1 VNILVVE
8 DHGDTRTVLSG
19 LLQHCGFE
27 TVGANSLAEGL
38 KLLGQTRVDVLLSD
52 LGLPDGNG
60 LDLVAEAKKLQ
71 PGLFAIALTAR
82 ASQEDLE
89 QGARAGF
96 DHYLTKP
103 FDFHQLRT
111 ILNSRR
117 ESAA

>member
-1 VNILVVE
+1 MNILVVE

-19 LLQHCGFE
+19 LLQHCGYT
-27 TVGANSLAEGL
+27 TVTANSVAGGL
-38 KLLGQTRVDVLLSD
+38 KLLAQRPFDVLLSD
-52 LGLPDGNG
+52 VGLPDGNG
-60 LDLVAEAKKLQ
+60 LELVTKAKKLQ
-71 PGLFAIALTAR
+71 PGLIAIALTAR
-82 ASQEDLE
+82 GSEHDHEL
-89 QGARAGF
+89 GRRAGF

>member
-1 VNILVVE
+1 M
-8 DHGDTRTVLSG
+8 LSG
-19 LLQHCGFE
+19 LLQHCGFD
-27 TVGANSLAEGL
+27 TVSANSVGEGL
-38 KLLGQTRVDVLLSD
+38 KLLAQTRVDVLLSD

-71 PGLFAIALTAR
+71 PGLVAIALTAR
-82 ASQEDLE
+82 SSEQDFE
-89 QGARAGF
+89 QGQRAGF

-117 ESAA
+117 GSAA